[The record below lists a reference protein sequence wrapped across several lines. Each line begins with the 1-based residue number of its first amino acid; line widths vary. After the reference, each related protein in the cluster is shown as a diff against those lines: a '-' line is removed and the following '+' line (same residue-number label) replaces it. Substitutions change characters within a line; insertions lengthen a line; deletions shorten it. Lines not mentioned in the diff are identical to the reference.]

1 MFLRCKRKTS
11 RATSRLE
18 SFYAHG
24 PPYPPTLGG
33 LATPPELGAGGRVAE
48 DLFEQGLCLPS
59 DSNLTEVDLARVVGV
74 VRGCRR

>member
-1 MFLRCKRKTS
+1 MRMQPVFRGC
-11 RATSRLE
+11 E
-18 SFYAHG
+18 VV
-24 PPYPPTLGG
+24 GG
-33 LATPPELGAGGRVAE
+33 GVAE